1 MYNSNLENELIIL
14 NIENVL
20 QDFVPIQYDIDS
32 KKLKA
37 SQKLAID
44 LELTKFISK
53 TDIARVVDMDEDSA
67 SDADKELLRLI
78 VPSLC
83 HFTYEKIL
91 TYFQGSLYEAGYST
105 ENENTASRSEA
116 KNAAVQANSFGNQY
130 MIAVVEFLKTENPN
144 TDATKE
150 NKSPN
155 VKTFG
160 GQEHW
165 GTN

>member
-1 MYNSNLENELIIL
+1 MYSSNLENELIIWD
-14 NIENVL
+14 IENVL

-32 KKLKA
+32 KKIKA

-67 SDADKELLRLI
+67 SDADKELLQLI
-78 VPSLC
+78 TPALC
-83 HFTYEKIL
+83 HFTYEKVL
-91 TYFQGSLYEAGYST
+91 TYFQGSVYDAGYST
-105 ENENTASRSEA
+105 ENENTASRAEA
-116 KNAAVQANSFGNQY
+116 KNAAAQANSFGNQY
-130 MIAVVEFLKTENPN
+130 MMAVIDFLKAENPN

-150 NKSPN
+150 NKRPS
-155 VKTFG
+155 VETFG
-160 GQEHW
+160 GGEHW